1 MTISSKGHATNWEG
15 DEQRGERMNK
25 AEKRIVKLEVKNR
38 EDV

>member
-1 MTISSKGHATNWEG
+1 MDKWIPVKERLPLYKGDKYTT
-15 DEQRGERMNK
+15 